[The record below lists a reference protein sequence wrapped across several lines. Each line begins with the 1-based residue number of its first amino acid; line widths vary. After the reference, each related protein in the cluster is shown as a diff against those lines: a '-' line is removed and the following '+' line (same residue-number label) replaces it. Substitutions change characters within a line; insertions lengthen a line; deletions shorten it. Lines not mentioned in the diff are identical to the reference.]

1 MLFLTVEPNPR
12 GESFRTMES
21 LVLIIALM
29 LGLLALFLLSG
40 MWIGPAIAAVGI
52 VIYILF
58 IGGSLDIIGMVQ
70 FNVLNSFI
78 WTAMPLFIL
87 MGHIV
92 FRCGLGDKLYTGA
105 VPLVG
110 ILPGGLLHTNI
121 LSCAIFAAS
130 SGSSLATAATM
141 GPIAIPELKKRNY
154 DKRMIFGSIAAGGTL
169 GIMIPP
175 SIPLIVYGA
184 WVGESVGKLFI
195 AGIIP
200 GIMFAGLFM
209 AYIALNAVLS
219 PGKTPGRERINPKAM
234 LFGLKGILPVGILIF
249 FVLGT
254 IYLGVA
260 TPTEAAALGTFGA
273 IMIAA
278 IYRRLHW
285 TAFKESIVETV
296 TVTGMMVLIVVGTQ
310 ILSMTLADLRIPARI
325 AEFVASAGIHRGLV
339 FVSIVFMYLVL
350 GCFMDALSMTLLTL
364 PITYPLMMSLGF
376 DSVWFGVIVT
386 LMSEIA
392 LITPPVGMILF
403 IIQGVS
409 GENLSEVVYGTL
421 PFILLLLVGAGLL
434 YAFPGIAIWLPQQM
448 FTAF

>member
-1 MLFLTVEPNPR
+1 
-12 GESFRTMES
+12 MEN
-21 LVLIIALM
+21 LALITALI
-29 LGLLALFLLSG
+29 LGLLVLFLLSG

-105 VPLVG
+105 APLVG

-195 AGIIP
+195 AGIFP

-209 AYIALNAVLS
+209 TYIALSAVLS
-219 PGKTPGRERINPKAM
+219 PGKTPEREKVNPKAM
-234 LFGLKGILPVGILIF
+234 LLGLKDILPVGILIF

-273 IMIAA
+273 IIIAA
-278 IYRRLHW
+278 IYRRLQW
-285 TAFKESIVETV
+285 RAFKESIVETV
-296 TVTGMMVLIVVGTQ
+296 TVNGMMILIIVGTQ
-310 ILSMTLADLRIPARI
+310 ILSMTLSDLRIPARI

-339 FVSIVFMYLVL
+339 FISIVCMYLVL
-350 GCFMDALSMTLLTL
+350 GCFIDALSMTLLTL

-376 DSVWFGVIVT
+376 NSVWFGVIVT

-409 GENLSEVVYGTL
+409 GEDLSEVVYGTL
-421 PFILLLLVGAGLL
+421 PFIVLLLVGAGLL
-434 YAFPGIAIWLPQQM
+434 YAFPDIAIWLPQQM
-448 FTAF
+448 FAAF